1 MLLLLLLLFLLLPL
15 SLPPPICSQHCTC
28 HCSRSHCRCHG
39 CWCWCQCCWGCT
51 YMHAHCSFC
60 VSVHS
65 FTFVGAWANLCPPH
79 SICLVIHAHLCMFVH
94 VVVTLAFLLSLSSW
108 AVPWYLYQKH
118 VSVHYVFMLLTFK
131 TSTIHLNMKN

>member
-1 MLLLLLLLFLLLPL
+1 
-15 SLPPPICSQHCTC
+15 
-28 HCSRSHCRCHG
+28 
-39 CWCWCQCCWGCT
+39 
-51 YMHAHCSFC
+51 
-60 VSVHS
+60 
-65 FTFVGAWANLCPPH
+65 
-79 SICLVIHAHLCMFVH
+79 MFVH